1 MACCSL
7 LADGMRMHRRHRHRS
22 WGPRERGVTLIEI
35 MIVITIM
42 GFIAGAVAVSVVYQ
56 MNKAK
61 NEMTHVNAKS
71 IQKIAENWR
80 LDHATDECPTLESLR
95 KDRLV
100 DRGTKLDDAWN
111 TAFIIECDGED
122 TNVISMGPDRKL
134 HTEDDI
140 LEPDP
145 DHGKVARR

>member
-1 MACCSL
+1 MPGRDWHAARFSV
-7 LADGMRMHRRHRHRS
+7 GMCQRKSR
-22 WGPRERGVTLIEI
+22 PRKRGVTLIEI
-35 MIVITIM
+35 MVVITIM
-42 GFIAGAVAVSVVYQ
+42 GFIAGAVAISVVHQ
-56 MNKAK
+56 MNRAK

-71 IQKIAENWR
+71 LQTIAENWR
-80 LDHATDECPTLESLR
+80 LDHSTEECPTLERLL

-100 DRGTKLDDAWN
+100 NRGTKLEDAWN
-111 TAFIIECDGED
+111 TPFIIECDGED
-122 TNVISMGPDRKL
+122 TNILSMGPDRKL